1 VTSPLIEA
9 DGLSK
14 TYGSVQAVRG
24 LSFAVGRGEV
34 VGFLGPNGAG
44 KSTTLRM
51 LAGYL
56 APSAGQVRVNG
67 HDVMEEPL
75 RARRSFGYMPEAA
88 ALYPEM
94 RVLEYLTFRAAL
106 KGVPRGK
113 LKAAAER
120 AAEKAGVDA
129 VLGTLIGQL
138 SRGYRQRVGL
148 ADALLGDPPLLI
160 LDEPTAG
167 LDPNQIRAVRALIAG
182 LGSEHSVLLS
192 THILSEVEST
202 CRRVLLIDRGRLV
215 AQGPLAE
222 LGAGS
227 ERQAR
232 IGVNDPGARAPDVL
246 AAQGDVRA
254 VRALAALG
262 AQHGRSPAQVYLLT
276 FERGARAEA
285 ALEAAVTALVQAGVG
300 VYEAQLERT
309 SLEEVFQRLTAGEA
323 A

>member
-1 VTSPLIEA
+1 MSPPLIEA
-9 DGLSK
+9 SGLAK

-24 LSFAVGRGEV
+24 LSFAVEKGEV

-67 HDVMEEPL
+67 YDVMEEPL

-94 RVLEYLTFRAAL
+94 RVLEYLSFRAAL
-106 KGVPRGK
+106 KGVPRAK
-113 LKAAAER
+113 LKAAAEL
-120 AAEKAGVDA
+120 AAEKAGVAA
-129 VLGTLIGQL
+129 VLGVLIGQL
-138 SRGYRQRVGL
+138 SRGYRQRVAL
-148 ADALLGDPPLLI
+148 ADALLADPPLLI

-202 CRRVLLIDRGRLV
+202 CRRVLVLDRGKLV
-215 AQGPLAE
+215 AEGALAE
-222 LGAGS
+222 LATGS

-232 IGVNDPGARAPDVL
+232 VGVHDPGARAPDVL
-246 AAQGDVRA
+246 ALQGDVRA
-254 VRALAALG
+254 VRALGVVA
-262 AQHGRSPAQVYLLT
+262 AQHGRSPAHVYLLT
-276 FERGARAEA
+276 FERGVPAEV
-285 ALEAAVTALVQAGVG
+285 ALEVAVRALVQAGVG

-323 A
+323 S